1 MLLNGLGIITVMDSI
16 PVQIRG
22 SSAVYQGRCLHDK
35 SSILAVL
42 IYVDG
47 CMQVHTIAPTESG
60 AQLLL
65 LGHRRLKRTSTVSI
79 ISLTLAH
86 QMHAGVDVITC
97 DAIKAK
103 NYFQYIYSI

>member
-1 MLLNGLGIITVMDSI
+1 MTAMDFI

-22 SSAVYQGRCLHDK
+22 SIAISQGRCLHDK
-35 SSILAVL
+35 GSILAVL
-42 IYVDG
+42 INVDG

-79 ISLTLAH
+79 ITLTLA
-86 QMHAGVDVITC
+86 
-97 DAIKAK
+97 
-103 NYFQYIYSI
+103 N